1 MIRTSSHQNDKLGQ
15 LLQSGHTLWILYL
28 DIVKFHEVE
37 FRQGYRICNQI
48 LQEIEEEIRQTLTKH
63 TLLFHA
69 AFLDYQGGDDFILFL
84 APGKNTP
91 WNIAE
96 VINEWVNPLEMRINQ
111 RIKPFVSETIRL
123 HSGLVECKPQ
133 PGRSVDY
140 LLYGALK
147 EAFLLNKSEP
157 DPLYFARR
165 EELNRILE
173 EPEKYVRSAFQ
184 PILDVTSGEFF
195 GFEALARLN
204 PPSSFSN
211 IAELFPFSEKIGK
224 LYPIETI
231 CRKSAISQS
240 PNILRSK
247 EYLFLNVDPQ
257 VLSDSEFSSGQTR
270 KLLADH
276 GLTPSDVILEL
287 TERSAIRDFKTFRE
301 ALEHYRKQGYLI
313 ALDDVGAGYS
323 SLQSIAELHPDFLK
337 IDRSLI
343 EEIHLSPTKWALL
356 DTFVTFSHRI
366 GCRILAE
373 GVETEEEM
381 QTVIQLGVDFVQGY
395 YIAKPS
401 FNRPEIDESIR
412 KIVRSRQ
419 NIKIDSEKSIL
430 PLLEAL
436 PFFDPGTTVGV
447 VDNYFREHPNIWL
460 VGVSHQ
466 ERLLGVI
473 QRDKFYT
480 ALATRYGVSLYLDR
494 PLTWLMDRKPLIIED
509 TTPVEVASS
518 LAMART
524 QGQLYDGIVVIRKQ
538 KPIGMIRIASLIKAM
553 SEAQI
558 QIARGANPLTGLP
571 GNIAIEQEIKR
582 RLNGGIPFGIIYA
595 DLNHFKL
602 FNDVYGFQQ
611 GDAIIKLLGEIL
623 LQETSTFDIQA
634 FVGHVGGDDFI
645 IILDESRIKTVGENL
660 LSCFQ
665 KRIET
670 VHGSKNLSLSLAGIV
685 IPANDLWTI
694 SSISERVAT
703 LKIEAKLPQRNF
715 FLIKDFRR

>member
-1 MIRTSSHQNDKLGQ
+1 MIRTSSYQNEKLGQ
-15 LLQSGHTLWILYL
+15 LLQSGHSLWILYL

-37 FRQGYRICNQI
+37 FRQGYRICNKI
-48 LQEIEEEIRQTLTKH
+48 LKEIEAEIQQTLH
-63 TLLFHA
+63 NHSLLFQTT
-69 AFLDYQGGDDFILFL
+69 FLDYQGGDDFILFL
-84 APGKNTP
+84 APGENTP

-96 VINEWVNPLEMRINQ
+96 VTNEWVRPLEFRINQ
-111 RIKPFVSETIRL
+111 RIKPFVKETIKL

-147 EAFLLNKSEP
+147 EAFLLNKSET
-157 DPLYFARR
+157 DPLFFARR
-165 EELNRILE
+165 EELNRILD
-173 EPEKYVRSAFQ
+173 EPERHIRSAFQ
-184 PILDVTSGEFF
+184 PILDVASGEFF

-211 IAELFPFSEKIGK
+211 IGELFPFSEKIGK

-240 PNILRSK
+240 SKILRSK
-247 EYLFLNVDPQ
+247 EYLFLNIDPQ
-257 VLSDSEFSSGQTR
+257 VLSDPEFSSGQTR

-287 TERSAIRDFKTFRE
+287 TERSAIQDFKSFRV

-343 EEIHLSPTKWALL
+343 EEIHINPTKWALFEA
-356 DTFVTFSHRI
+356 FVTFSHRI

-381 QTVIQLGVDFVQGY
+381 QTVVQLGVDYIQGY

-401 FNRPEIDESIR
+401 FERPELHEGIH
-412 KIVRSRQ
+412 KIIRSRQ
-419 NIKIDSEKSIL
+419 NIKVDSEKSIQ

-436 PFFDPGTTVGV
+436 PFFDPKTTVGV
-447 VDNYFREHPNIWL
+447 VDNYFREHPKIWL
-460 VGVSHQ
+460 VGIIEQ

-480 ALATRYGVSLYLDR
+480 SLSTRYGVSLYLER
-494 PLTWLMDRKPLIIED
+494 SITYLMDKKPLLIED

-524 QGQLYDGIVVIRKQ
+524 EGQLYDGIVVIRQQ
-538 KPIGMIRIASLIKAM
+538 KPVGMIRIASLIKAM
-553 SEAQI
+553 SETQI

-582 RLNGGIPFGIIYA
+582 RLNSGVRFGVIYA
-595 DLNHFKL
+595 DLNQFKL
-602 FNDVYGFQQ
+602 FNDTYGFQQ
-611 GDAIIKLLGEIL
+611 GDSIIKLLGEIL
-623 LQETSTFDIQA
+623 LQETFSSDSQA

-645 IILDESRIKTVGENL
+645 IILDEKTIKATGEIL
-660 LSCFQ
+660 LSTFQ
-665 KRIET
+665 KRIDMMPGAE
-670 VHGSKNLSLSLAGIV
+670 NLSLTLAGIV
-685 IPANDLWTI
+685 IPSNASWTLSTI
-694 SSISERVAT
+694 SEKIAS
-703 LKIEAKLPQRNF
+703 LKIEAKLPHRNY
-715 FLIKDFRR
+715 FLLKDF